1 MEQNKIFFFPRRV
14 ERRLDNLQRNELNV
28 NVSGGAYDYSNGFSI
43 MISNAVNSDMQ
54 RYSDEEKES
63 YKAEM
68 IKGTLSSNLS
78 EVTDYTKEI
87 KSILINTSH
96 NDNIDIALDYQ
107 IKNLAKKSIIR
118 NNLNYPIIVPII
130 EARRNKATRKIDS
143 AQMNLYI
150 DDFICSM
157 RWNSKKSSKIYFV
170 KPKDCPDISVKK
182 LNEIKNLF
190 CKNLMLDEKNVSV
203 INPGFF
209 YKIKIF
215 IINKTRN

>member
-68 IKGTLSSNLS
+68 IKGALSSNLS

-130 EARRNKATRKIDS
+130 DARRNKATRKIDS

-157 RWNSKKSSKIYFV
+157 RWNSKKVARFTLLNQKIV
-170 KPKDCPDISVKK
+170 LISA
-182 LNEIKNLF
+182 
-190 CKNLMLDEKNVSV
+190 
-203 INPGFF
+203 
-209 YKIKIF
+209 
-215 IINKTRN
+215 